1 MARIADEVLERL
13 KAEVSLER
21 LVEAAGV
28 KLDKKGRDRVGRC
41 PFHEDDT
48 PSLVVS
54 PDKNLWHC
62 LGACQMGGSVVDWVM
77 KGRGVSFRH
86 AVELIKE
93 EHPALAA
100 DPTEAR
106 RGGRQKGLVPAHST
120 KRPLSEGAAFVREAA
135 DETLLSQVVDFY
147 HQSLKESPEA
157 LSYLKLRGLD
167 SSEAI
172 DHFKLGYAGRTLGY
186 RLPPRNR
193 KEGAELRERLTRLG
207 VYRESGHEH
216 LAGSV
221 VVPVFSPDGRVLELY
236 GRKVGERLR
245 KGTPKHLYLPGPHR
259 GVFNLSALEAI
270 HEIILCESLF
280 DALAFWCAGLRTV
293 TASYGTS
300 GFTDDHREAFEAH
313 GIERVY
319 IAYDRDKAGD
329 RAADKLAEELS
340 ARGIECFRVLFPR
353 GMDACEYALKVTPAQ
368 KSLRL
373 AVSQSVWMAAG
384 KKVIAVGE
392 RNEAPALEEDA
403 IAPDEPPAAPVETEE
418 PVEPPTAPAPPVSEQ
433 AAEKE
438 NPPPS
443 LPPSAAD
450 KAAPCHAIAREA
462 AVEPASAEGPHV
474 DEATGEVHFAF
485 GPRRWRV
492 RGLDKND
499 RPQSLRVNLF
509 VRREQGG
516 EPGGFHVDTIELY
529 AARQRAAFIQVA
541 ADELGLEP
549 KIVKGDLGRVLL
561 ALEALQAEARA
572 EAPKPRAVELSDEER
587 QEALAFLRN
596 PHLVE
601 RLLEDFE
608 RAGVVGERSNKLLG
622 YLAAVSRKL
631 DAPLA
636 VVIQSSSAAGK
647 SSLME
652 AILSFIPDEE
662 RVQYSAMTGQSLF
675 YMGEQ
680 DLSHRIL
687 AIVEE
692 EGAERASY
700 ALKLLQSEGELTI
713 ASTGKDPHTGRLV
726 TQEYRVEGPVMIML
740 TTTAIDVDEELLN
753 RCIVL
758 SVDESRAQTKAIHA
772 RQRRAE
778 TLAGLFEKRDRR
790 ALVKLHQNAQR
801 LLRPLSVVNPHAERL
816 RFFDHKT
823 RTRRDHTKYLTLI
836 RAIALLHQHQR
847 PIKTA
852 EHRGERLEYIEA
864 TEADIALAESLCREV
879 LARGIDELP
888 PQTRRMLFEAQR
900 LVETRSKAEGIEQAD
915 FRFSRREL
923 REASG
928 WSQTQ
933 VGVHLR
939 RLEELEYVLV
949 HPGPGRRR
957 LYELCVYDP
966 VSTGPE
972 PSLTGG
978 DRGID
983 GLPIRQRKRN
993 GHAALSVIDGADGGC
1008 APGEAPKKVV
1018 VPIVAPV
1025 H

>member
-1 MARIADEVLERL
+1 
-13 KAEVSLER
+13 
-21 LVEAAGV
+21 
-28 KLDKKGRDRVGRC
+28 
-41 PFHEDDT
+41 
-48 PSLVVS
+48 
-54 PDKNLWHC
+54 
-62 LGACQMGGSVVDWVM
+62 
-77 KGRGVSFRH
+77 
-86 AVELIKE
+86 
-93 EHPALAA
+93 
-100 DPTEAR
+100 
-106 RGGRQKGLVPAHST
+106 
-120 KRPLSEGAAFVREAA
+120 
-135 DETLLSQVVDFY
+135 
-147 HQSLKESPEA
+147 
-157 LSYLKLRGLD
+157 
-167 SSEAI
+167 
-172 DHFKLGYAGRTLGY
+172 
-186 RLPPRNR
+186 
-193 KEGAELRERLTRLG
+193 
-207 VYRESGHEH
+207 
-216 LAGSV
+216 
-221 VVPVFSPDGRVLELY
+221 
-236 GRKVGERLR
+236 
-245 KGTPKHLYLPGPHR
+245 
-259 GVFNLSALEAI
+259 
-270 HEIILCESLF
+270 
-280 DALAFWCAGLRTV
+280 
-293 TASYGTS
+293 
-300 GFTDDHREAFEAH
+300 
-313 GIERVY
+313 VY

-329 RAADKLAEELS
+329 RAAEKLAEELS
-340 ARGIECFRVLFPR
+340 GRGIECFRVLFPR
-353 GMDACEYALKVTPAQ
+353 GMDACEYALKVTPAE

-373 AVSQSVWMAAG
+373 AVTQSVWMAAG
-384 KKVIAVGE
+384 KKVIAVADK
-392 RNEAPALEEDA
+392 NEAPALAEDELA
-403 IAPDEPPAAPVETEE
+403 HEQPPAAPVETEE
-418 PVEPPTAPAPPVSEQ
+418 AIEPPTAPAPIPEQ
-433 AAEKE
+433 AAEEE

-443 LPPSAAD
+443 LPPSAAEQ
-450 KAAPCHAIAREA
+450 AAPRLA
-462 AVEPASAEGPHV
+462 AAEPPALADGGPRI

-485 GPRRWRV
+485 GERRWRV

-499 RPQSLRVNLF
+499 RPQSLRINLF
-509 VRREQGG
+509 VRRERDG

-561 ALEALQAEARA
+561 ALETLQAEARA

-587 QEALAFLRN
+587 EEALAFLRN

-631 DAPLA
+631 NAPLA

-652 AILSFIPDEE
+652 AILSFIPEE
-662 RVQYSAMTGQSLF
+662 DRVQYSAMTGQSLF

-778 TLAGLFEKRDRR
+778 TLAGLFERRDRR

-801 LLRPLSVVNPHAERL
+801 LLRPLAVVNPHAERL

-888 PQTRRMLFEAQR
+888 PQTRKMLSEAQR

-957 LYELCVYDP
+957 LYELCIYDP

-983 GLPIRQRKRN
+983 GPPVRQRKRN

-1008 APGEAPKKVV
+1008 APGEANKVV

>member
-28 KLDKKGRDRVGRC
+28 KLSKKGRDRVGRC

-77 KGRGVSFRH
+77 KSRGVSFRH

-100 DPTEAR
+100 DPTTER
-106 RGGRQKGLVPAHST
+106 RGGRQKGPVPAHST
-120 KRPLSEGAAFVREAA
+120 KRPLSAGAAFVREAA

-193 KEGAELRERLTRLG
+193 KEGAEIRERLTRLG
-207 VYRESGHEH
+207 VYRQSGHEH

-259 GVFNLSALEAI
+259 GVFNLPALEGSS
-270 HEIILCESLF
+270 EIILCESLF

-329 RAADKLAEELS
+329 RAAEKLAEELS
-340 ARGIECFRVLFPR
+340 GRGIECFRVLFPR

-384 KKVIAVGE
+384 KKVIAVGNKNVE
-392 RNEAPALEEDA
+392 PELEEEA
-403 IAPDEPPAAPVETEE
+403 LAHDEPPAAPVEAQE
-418 PVEPPTAPAPPVSEQ
+418 PIEPPTAPAPPASEQ
-433 AAEKE
+433 AAEEEK
-438 NPPPS
+438 PPPS
-443 LPPSAAD
+443 LPPSAAE
-450 KAAPCHAIAREA
+450 KAAPSLA
-462 AVEPASAEGPHV
+462 AAEPPASPEGPHV

-572 EAPKPRAVELSDEER
+572 EAPKPRAVELTGEER
-587 QEALAFLRN
+587 EEALAFLRN

-652 AILSFIPDEE
+652 AILSFIPEE
-662 RVQYSAMTGQSLF
+662 DRVQYSAMTGQSLF

-801 LLRPLSVVNPHAERL
+801 LLRPLAVVNPHAERL

-864 TEADIALAESLCREV
+864 TEADITLAESLCREV

-888 PQTRRMLFEAQR
+888 PQTRKLLHHAQR
-900 LVETRSKAEGIEQAD
+900 LVAERSKAEGIEQTD

-923 REASG
+923 REAIG

-933 VGVHLR
+933 VRVHMG
-939 RLEELEYVLV
+939 RLEELEYVHV
-949 HPGPGRRR
+949 HLGPQRRR
-957 LYELCVYDP
+957 LYELCIYDDHLAGQEADLAAPWRPLGGGPVRQVY
-966 VSTGPE
+966 
-972 PSLTGG
+972 
-978 DRGID
+978 
-983 GLPIRQRKRN
+983 RN
-993 GHAALSVIDGADGGC
+993 GHELLPSPGGADGGC
-1008 APGEAPKKVV
+1008 APGEASNKVV